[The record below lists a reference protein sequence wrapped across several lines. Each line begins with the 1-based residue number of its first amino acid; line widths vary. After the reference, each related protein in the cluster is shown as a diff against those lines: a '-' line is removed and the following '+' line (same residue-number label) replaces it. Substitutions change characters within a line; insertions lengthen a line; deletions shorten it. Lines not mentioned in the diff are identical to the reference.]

1 MTIIEAINKI
11 DAVNPNSYEQSD
23 KVGWLSVLD
32 GIIKNEIID
41 THEGADEVA
50 FEKYTDDTPLDTV
63 LLVPDPYD
71 EVYIYFLESRIHYEN
86 EEFGKYNNAVS
97 MYNTAFNKYM
107 THYNRTHMPKGVKF
121 KFF

>member
-1 MTIIEAINKI
+1 MTIIEAINRI
-11 DAVNPNSYEQSD
+11 DAVNPNSYSQID
-23 KVGWLSVLD
+23 KIKWLAILD

-41 THEGADEVA
+41 THEGGEDVI
-50 FEKYTDDTPLDTV
+50 YSQYNDDTPLDTE
-63 LLVPDPYD
+63 LLAPDPYS

-86 EEFGKYNNAVS
+86 EEYGKYNNAVA

-107 THYNRTHMPKGVKF
+107 TQYNRTHMPKGGKI

>member
-11 DAVNPNSYEQSD
+11 DAVNPNSYSQSD
-23 KVGWLSVLD
+23 KIGWLSALD

-41 THEGADEVA
+41 THECADEVA

-107 THYNRTHMPKGVKF
+107 THYNRTHMPRGGKF

>member
-11 DAVNPNSYEQSD
+11 DAVNPNSYSQSD

-41 THEGADEVA
+41 AHEGAEGIT

-107 THYNRTHMPKGVKF
+107 THYNRTHMPKGSKF